1 MRRSILF
8 ATLVMILFMGVAEAK
23 TVHELLNRNNRAN
36 AAYDMSIIP
45 ELLKSNANVYF
56 VDNENTAAYDQVSSH
71 GERPEYPFKTYEFA
85 VNQCDAG
92 ENNIIVILPYSQE
105 NVTAAS
111 VDVDITG
118 ITTIG
123 IGYGPARPKFIS
135 TATGS
140 TFVVGRTGDGATFK
154 NITFEAGISAV
165 VVGVQIEDGADNI
178 SFVDCEWLDASTST
192 YEFNTAVD
200 VVTEVNDLSFER
212 CQWTSVTA
220 GATAAIDIGDGAV
233 AGLTVKDCVVY
244 GDYATAGFFSD
255 TALTDVVIDNVLFY
269 NANADEFGIEFQG
282 TSNLGFMSNCAFLTS
297 GNYWDLG
304 GIMPAGNTSAT
315 IADITVDPVTGTL
328 DAILVDTG
336 TTLPASLVLIDN
348 DTYWNERT
356 VVVTDV
362 NVADGSVEDVLTIAG
377 GPILV
382 TSLSFVL
389 TEAASNNSVT
399 MAFES
404 DPTTGAGDLNIA
416 SAVDIDNTAVGGW
429 VYAEGDGS
437 AAVISAIGGNVAQGC
452 TVPCVVPIGGLD
464 IIMGS
469 ANLTTGI
476 GNLYISYIPKSTGVT
491 VAE

>member
-328 DAILVDTG
+328 DAILVDTAAIDLYRVK
-336 TTLPASLVLIDN
+336 TISATSDFTASADTLF
-348 DTYWNERT
+348 T
-356 VVVTDV
+356 V
-362 NVADGSVEDVLTIAG
+362 AG
-377 GPILV
+377 GPIEI
-382 TSLSFVL
+382 L
-389 TEAASNNSVT
+389 TLYGLCTTLAGGSPGDMKIHVDA
-399 MAFES
+399 
-404 DPTTGAGDLNIA
+404 TTGAQDSDLSTTVTVDTLAAGDVIRFTEAIDEGVLTFTTGTAAGNQLAWFAPIGDIEQSLTSTGTGAVTWYMTYRALAAA
-416 SAVDIDNTAVGGW
+416 SAVTA
-429 VYAEGDGS
+429 
-437 AAVISAIGGNVAQGC
+437 
-452 TVPCVVPIGGLD
+452 P
-464 IIMGS
+464 
-469 ANLTTGI
+469 
-476 GNLYISYIPKSTGVT
+476 
-491 VAE
+491 